1 VALLALFTLIAPAPL
16 RNNLGNAVR
25 NRRWLADDL
34 NGATRAEAAGLAL
47 AHYRQSGGSA
57 DRDRG
62 ALTFLA
68 HHPAEALRRYGGT
81 PTDREQANTAA
92 FMAPI
97 AALTAPTD
105 ALTDLQTAALR
116 YPPNRFAH
124 LYLAEAYRAERRLE
138 EAAREYQRA
147 GASVEWVIAE
157 ARRRWDWGRG
167 DVQGA
172 QEQLA
177 IAARLAPDAT
187 EVREALKL
195 IGQPQ

>member
-1 VALLALFTLIAPAPL
+1 LDRDLT
-16 RNNLGNAVR
+16 
-25 NRRWLADDL
+25 ADAR
-34 NGATRAEAAGLAL
+34 GAL
-47 AHYRQSGGSA
+47 AVKALAQYDRAGVLA
-57 DRDRG
+57 ARDRG

-68 HHPAEALRRYGGT
+68 QHPAEALRRYGGT
-81 PTDREQANTAA
+81 PTDREQVNTAA
-92 FMAPI
+92 FMAPM
-97 AALTAPTD
+97 AALTAPGA
-105 ALTDLQTAALR
+105 ALADLQTAVQL
-116 YPPNRFAH
+116 YPLDRFAH
-124 LYLAEAYRAERRLE
+124 LYLAESYRAERRLD
-138 EAAREYQRA
+138 EAAQEYQRA